1 MATNT
6 SKNTAKLM
14 LKRLRS
20 RLDSLYNE
28 QEQLKAES
36 GLGDSG
42 QQMKCGG
49 KIRKFTLAGT
59 VDGEVPYWERQGTE
73 YQGGQYTGGYDFS
86 NQASA
91 APSMEGA
98 QGGQGSQEYGFDWGN
113 AAWSA
118 LGAAPNIY
126 NMAMGMGKPD
136 LLNESEYFN
145 PQYNKSID
153 LMSNRRFNVN
163 PLLERISTAER
174 IGARDLSQNVTSSG
188 GYLAG
193 RTGLSAARMRAEGD
207 VYANKQNM
215 DNQYL
220 AEEAQ
225 MRSQL
230 GSERAG
236 TKLTVRDINDRN
248 KAARRN
254 YLAAGMSGL
263 GTWAN
268 QQQLSGNRNNVD
280 SLTMDIF
287 RSTPWFAERFPTFNA
302 YKPGQRLKKTKRG
315 GVN

>member
-28 QEQLKAES
+28 QEQLKSES

-49 KIRKFTLAGT
+49 KIKKFF
-59 VDGEVPYWERQGTE
+59 
-73 YQGGQYTGGYDFS
+73 GGGPGGGYSHQIDP
-86 NQASA
+86 NVGVASA
-91 APSMEGA
+91 IQDTIPRNFQDNRTTMF
-98 QGGQGSQEYGFDWGN
+98 GQESQPQSEYGFDWGN

-126 NMAMGMGKPD
+126 NIAMGMGKPD